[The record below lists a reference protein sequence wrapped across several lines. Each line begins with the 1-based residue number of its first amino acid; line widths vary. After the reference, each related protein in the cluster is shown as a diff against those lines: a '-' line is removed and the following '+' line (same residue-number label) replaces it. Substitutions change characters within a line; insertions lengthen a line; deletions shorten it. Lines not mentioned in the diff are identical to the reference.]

1 MKEGYSKLLF
11 FLAFVCLAQQCSS
24 DEGTLVQR
32 LDSADPSDGVDAVS
46 DQAADQADKLQ
57 ASAIKKMAAGAA
69 EDAATMEE
77 PDGAVAVGKVV
88 DAASKAS
95 EVSDNMAA
103 QQAATPAAVSNQEEV
118 PDEAALLAQV
128 KADAAA
134 VDKVKTAAEAQVS
147 AIQKSQKESAAEQ
160 DAHTDASAPE
170 PKVEKESH
178 DKTKGGDRTK
188 QGFHMI
194 PGLTIDSPA
203 LAKIS
208 GASLED
214 CIHAC
219 KTAEQCSGIQYSKDI
234 NLQGGN
240 CLIME
245 NRVQFSE
252 TFDYY
257 ERPGVTTREIKK
269 TDQDMR
275 KKWKMMADDDLGGLS
290 ESDIPGSKK
299 IDLKARAQVESEQ
312 RVIKKASAAVAE
324 INYENTERERHKVE
338 KDRADIKGTAKQVQD
353 AKHRVEELNKRA
365 RTLQNEAVDSSS
377 KWKKSDLLSAQYTL
391 DLSEVSKKSR
401 TTTERLNEAAKKEK
415 EYSAAASAAQ
425 AAGNPQSI
433 EIENEAKKWKLAA
446 AAAKA
451 DMLTYDSQR
460 LKLKAKVAE
469 TKQATEKF
477 KQAADWAANDHKD
490 MMGKEVATKQLHKDA
505 LRYHAQA
512 KARLATDLVPLIG
525 PAQDTN
531 AI

>member
-1 MKEGYSKLLF
+1 MVKEGCRLLI
-11 FLAFVCLAQQCSS
+11 FLAFVCLAQQCLS

-57 ASAIKKMAAGAA
+57 ASAIKNMAAGAA
-69 EDAATMEE
+69 GDAATMEE
-77 PDGAVAVGKVV
+77 PDTAAAVGKVV

-103 QQAATPAAVSNQEEV
+103 QQAVTPAAASNQEEV
-118 PDEAALLAQV
+118 PDEAALFAQV
-128 KADAAA
+128 KADAVA
-134 VDKVKTAAEAQVS
+134 VDKVKTAAEAQVA
-147 AIQKSQKESAAEQ
+147 AIQKSQKESAA
-160 DAHTDASAPE
+160 DAHTDASTSE

-178 DKTKGGDRTK
+178 EEAKSGGQTE
-188 QGFHMI
+188 QGFHRI

-208 GASLED
+208 GASLEA

-219 KTAEQCSGIQYSKDI
+219 KTAEQCSGIQYSKDTE
-234 NLQGGN
+234 LQGGN

-290 ESDIPGSKK
+290 EADIPGSRK

-312 RVIKKASAAVAE
+312 RVITKASAAVAK

-338 KDRADIKGTAKQVQD
+338 KDRADIKETAKQVED

-365 RTLQNEAVDSSS
+365 QTLQNEAADSSS

-425 AAGNPQSI
+425 AAGNP
-433 EIENEAKKWKLAA
+433 EGTEMENEAKKWKLAA
-446 AAAKA
+446 GAAKA

-460 LKLKAKVAE
+460 LKLKAKVTE

-505 LRYHAQA
+505 TRDHAQA
-512 KARLATDLVPLIG
+512 KASLATDLIPLIG
-525 PAQDTN
+525 PDQDTN